1 MNTGIN
7 NLFTFDDFK
16 MVNHQSHEHI
26 KAPVAI

>member
-1 MNTGIN
+1 MNTDIN

-16 MVNHQSHEHI
+16 VVNYQSHKHI